1 MVCKRSLKH
10 LQRFFSLETNQEI
23 LKSLFPPFSHN
34 LPHLTKYHVI
44 FNFDFNEHHFL
55 NHHFCKLGFQ
65 NKLDLNLT
73 LSLILFSFISQKNKK
88 NVYLKHVSNAKSDW
102 LKCTLNAIIFC
113 KVLTLSTSEN

>member
-88 NVYLKHVSNAKSDW
+88 KCLLETCFQCQKRLAKMHF
-102 LKCTLNAIIFC
+102 KCNHFLQSSHII
-113 KVLTLSTSEN
+113 NI